1 MLEKRHVAYY
11 IKCLSLGKYT
21 IHLGLHDSNLDPCT
35 VDALPLAEDTVADV
49 LKGQGYSTHLI
60 GESITS
66 VYQSYY
72 VSFRRITTLS

>member
-1 MLEKRHVAYY
+1 MLQKRHVAYY

-60 GESITS
+60 GELLPQFTKVITS
-66 VYQSYY
+66 H
-72 VSFRRITTLS
+72 FAALRH

>member
-1 MLEKRHVAYY
+1 MY
-11 IKCLSLGKYT
+11 SLGKYT

-60 GESITS
+60 GESTIPQFTKVITS
-66 VYQSYY
+66 H
-72 VSFRRITTLS
+72 FAALRH